1 MILTYIFGVIL
12 LLSFGCIAYVS
23 YKDEFYPLTT
33 SMIFLMLGI
42 VSLIICSIITEK
54 EIKNHIEMK
63 VVVPKNS
70 KLEVNFVN
78 ENDDSISRHYVH
90 YIDTNK

>member
-1 MILTYIFGVIL
+1 MILTYIFCAIL
-12 LLSFGCIAYVS
+12 VLVLGWFAYLS
-23 YKDEFYPLTT
+23 YKDEFYPVTALMIL
-33 SMIFLMLGI
+33 SMAFI
-42 VSLIICSIITEK
+42 VSISAYDIFIKK

-70 KLEVNFVN
+70 GLEVNFVT
-78 ENDDSISRHYVH
+78 ENDDSISKHYVQ